1 MPVYHY
7 EPKEE
12 NTGCDF
18 CKDGFDYT
26 QSIRDDK
33 LTLCPECGT
42 EIVKTPVAAAIGR
55 SQSGFDDRA
64 RAAGFSKLKKIGT
77 GEYEKQY

>member
-12 NTGCDF
+12 CTGCDF
-18 CKDGFDYT
+18 CRDGFDYT
-26 QSIRDDK
+26 QSIKDDK
-33 LTLCPECGT
+33 LTQCPECGCA
-42 EIVKTPVAAAIGR
+42 IVKTPVAAAIAR

-64 RAAGFSKLKKIGT
+64 KAAGFSQLKKIGN